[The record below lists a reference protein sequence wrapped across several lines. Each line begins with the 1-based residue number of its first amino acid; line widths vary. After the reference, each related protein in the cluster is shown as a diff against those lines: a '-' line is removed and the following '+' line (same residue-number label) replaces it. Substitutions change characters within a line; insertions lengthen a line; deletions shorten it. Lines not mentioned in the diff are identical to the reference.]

1 MSPNQ
6 NQTYSLMAVLLT
18 GVVGIIIGYLIGINT
33 ANSQTAVT
41 VRDTG
46 SEVSNTVAEVVTPN
60 NPATTSEAGS
70 GLAPGT
76 ADEVAFTINVS
87 SLTAGQRT
95 ALKAAGVSG
104 DKLVITKGMVTCMEV
119 EIGTERMTAIQNGGS
134 PSMSEGLALMSCYS
148 AG

>member
-1 MSPNQ
+1 MTLNQ
-6 NQTYSLMAVLLT
+6 NQTYSIAAVLLT
-18 GVVGIIIGYLIGINT
+18 GLMGIIVGYLIGINT
-33 ANSQTAVT
+33 ANSETAST

-46 SEVSNTVAEVVTPN
+46 SEVSDTVAEVVSPG
-60 NPATTSEAGS
+60 ATAPVSDGGS
-70 GLAPGT
+70 GLVSGDPN
-76 ADEVAFTINVS
+76 EVAFTINVS

-95 ALKAAGVSG
+95 ALKVAGVSG
-104 DKLVITKGMVTCMEV
+104 DNIDITKGMVACMEV

>member
-6 NQTYSLMAVLLT
+6 TQTYSMMAVLLT

-33 ANSQTAVT
+33 ANSETAVT

-46 SEVSNTVAEVVTPN
+46 SEVSNTVAEVITPN
-60 NPATTSEAGS
+60 NPATTSDGES
-70 GLAPGT
+70 ELAPGT
-76 ADEVAFTINVS
+76 ADDVAFTINVS

-104 DKLVITKGMVTCMEV
+104 DRIDITKGMVACMEL

-134 PSMSEGLALMSCYS
+134 PSMSEGLALMNCYS